1 MHINSPVAGP
11 RPARAGAAAL
21 ELAVV
26 LPLLVLLLLG
36 ACDFGRFAHT
46 QVAVASAARAG
57 AGQASR
63 SQPTVATRARW
74 EAEIQA
80 AVREELEGLANF
92 RANRLTVSITSVAES
107 GGTSRASVQV
117 SYPFRTLI
125 SWGALPDLF
134 ICRETVVFRIME
146 I

>member
-1 MHINSPVAGP
+1 MHINSPIA
-11 RPARAGAAAL
+11 RHRRARAGAAAL

-46 QVAVASAARAG
+46 QVAVANAARAG

-63 SQPTVATRARW
+63 SQPTVAARAQW
-74 EAEIQA
+74 EAAIQA

-125 SWGALPDLF
+125 SWGTVPDLF
-134 ICRETVVFRIME
+134 TCRETVVFRIME

>member
-1 MHINSPVAGP
+1 M
-11 RPARAGAAAL
+11 
-21 ELAVV
+21 EMAVV
-26 LPLLVLLLLG
+26 LPLLVLLLLA

-63 SQPTVATRARW
+63 SQPTGATRSQW
-74 EAEIQA
+74 EADIHT
-80 AVREELEGLANF
+80 AVRNELEGLADF
-92 RANRLTVSITSVAES
+92 QVDRLTIRITSVAET

-125 SWGALPDLF
+125 SWGTLPDLMT
-134 ICRETVVFRIME
+134 CRETVVFRIME
-146 I
+146 T

>member
-1 MHINSPVAGP
+1 MHISRPVAGP

-21 ELAVV
+21 ELAIV

-63 SQPTVATRARW
+63 SQPTVATRAQW
-74 EAEIQA
+74 EAAIHT

-107 GGTSRASVQV
+107 GGTTRASVQV

-125 SWGALPDLF
+125 SWGTVPDLF
-134 ICRETVVFRIME
+134 TCRETVVFRIME
-146 I
+146 T

>member
-1 MHINSPVAGP
+1 M
-11 RPARAGAAAL
+11 

-26 LPLLVLLLLG
+26 LPLLILLLLA
-36 ACDFGRFAHT
+36 ACDFGRFAHI

-63 SQPTVATRARW
+63 SQPTAATRAQW
-74 EAEIQA
+74 EAEIHK
-80 AVREELEGLANF
+80 AVRKELEGLADF
-92 RANRLTVSITSVAES
+92 RVHRLTIRITSQAET

-117 SYPFRTLI
+117 NYPFRTLV

-134 ICRETVVFRIME
+134 TCQETVVFRIME
-146 I
+146 T